1 MCAYSLRSN
10 PVPASDSRQKEE
22 GLGASKQRQ
31 LEAELR
37 ASEDRFRLVLENS
50 PSPIG
55 VFDQT
60 GRLHYISPS
69 IAAVF
74 GYSAEEMLYRAA
86 LIHPL
91 IDKIKPAELTPER
104 RAELG
109 IDHVQNAASW
119 LHLMEKV
126 VYCAQHPG
134 EKVQLEERLHS
145 DVVGPRDYELV
156 VQAFQHEVCEVVVI
170 LHDVTALRQLERLLK
185 QSNVELEQ
193 QVAARTADLEAAMAQ
208 LQEALAEVQRA
219 NAGKDAFLAVVS
231 HELRTPLTGILSMAE
246 LLVSELRGPLNH
258 AQAGYVT
265 AIAASGRRLSSTV
278 DDILHY
284 TSLVAGKR
292 PLLLAACN
300 VADLCAEVV
309 SAQGPAAAAKG
320 QQLTLAV
327 TPPEMQIESDP
338 QGIRQILQALLDNAV
353 KFSPAGAQI
362 LLSAVPTG
370 EPTANETRDVCF
382 IVTDT
387 GIGMDAEQQA
397 AIYRPFVQ
405 GDATLARRFEG
416 LGLGLA
422 FVYEMV
428 TRLGGTV
435 AVLSAPGA
443 GSSFTVILPA
453 RLGGSGVELDPRRC
467 APPGVTL
474 RVNGV

>member
-1 MCAYSLRSN
+1 MPTFAWAKMYAHPPDPN
-10 PVPASDSRQKEE
+10 PAPATHSRQNEQ
-22 GLGASKQRQ
+22 GLGAYERRQ
-31 LEAELR
+31 LEAELC

-86 LIHPL
+86 QVHPL
-91 IDKIKPAELTPER
+91 IGKIKPAELTPER
-104 RAELG
+104 RAEFGLG
-109 IDHVQNAASW
+109 HVQNAAAW

-126 VYCAQHPG
+126 IYCAQHPG
-134 EKVQLEERLHS
+134 EKVQLEESLHS
-145 DVVGPRDYELV
+145 DLVGRRDYELV
-156 VQAFQHEVCEVVVI
+156 LQSFQHEVCEVVVI

-185 QSNVELEQ
+185 QSNVELAQ
-193 QVAARTADLEAAMAQ
+193 QVAARTADLEAAVTQ

-219 NAGKDAFLAVVS
+219 NAGKDAFLAAVS

-246 LLVSELRGPLNH
+246 LLGSELRGPLNH

-284 TSLVAGKR
+284 TGLVAGKR
-292 PLLLAACN
+292 PLLIAACN
-300 VADLCAEVV
+300 VADLCADVV
-309 SAQGPAAAAKG
+309 HAQGQAAAAKA

-327 TPPEMQIESDP
+327 APPEMEIESDP
-338 QGIRQILQALLDNAV
+338 QGIRQILQELLDNAV

-362 LLSAVPTG
+362 LLSAVPAS
-370 EPTANETRDVCF
+370 ELAANETSGVCF

-387 GIGMDAEQQA
+387 GIGMNAEQQA

-405 GDATLARRFEG
+405 GDATLARQFEG

-428 TRLGGTV
+428 ARLGGTV

-443 GSSFTVILPA
+443 GSSFAVTLPA
-453 RLGGSGVELDPRRC
+453 RLESRE
-467 APPGVTL
+467 
-474 RVNGV
+474 